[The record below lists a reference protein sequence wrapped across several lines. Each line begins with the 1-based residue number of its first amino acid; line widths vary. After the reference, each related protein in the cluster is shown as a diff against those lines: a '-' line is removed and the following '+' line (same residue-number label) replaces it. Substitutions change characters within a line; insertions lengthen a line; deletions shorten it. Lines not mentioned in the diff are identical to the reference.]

1 MTFGEVKDYE
11 GYEVQVKTFDDKRY
25 FGILNIVDENTISI
39 GNVLF
44 VSISDIKDIKILKS

>member
-39 GNVLF
+39 DNIFLITV
-44 VSISDIKDIKILKS
+44 SDIKEIRILKS

>member
-1 MTFGEVKDYE
+1 MSFEEVRNYV

-25 FGILNIVDENTISI
+25 FGNLDIVDENTISI

>member
-1 MTFGEVKDYE
+1 MSFGEVRNYV

-25 FGILNIVDENTISI
+25 FGVLDIVDENTISI

-44 VSISDIKDIKILKS
+44 VSLNDIKEIRILKS

>member
-1 MTFGEVKDYE
+1 MSFGEVRNYA

-25 FGILNIVDENTISI
+25 FGILDIVDENTISI

-44 VSISDIKDIKILKS
+44 VSITDIKDIKVLKS

>member
-1 MTFGEVKDYE
+1 MSFGEIRNYV

-25 FGILNIVDENTISI
+25 FGILDIVNENTISI

-44 VSISDIKDIKILKS
+44 ISITDIKDIKVLKS

>member
-1 MTFGEVKDYE
+1 MSFGEVRNYA

-25 FGILNIVDENTISI
+25 FGVLNIVDENTISI

-44 VSISDIKDIKILKS
+44 ISITDIKEIRILKS

>member
-11 GYEVQVKTFDDKRY
+11 GYEVQVKTFDDKSY

-39 GNVLF
+39 DNIFLIP
-44 VSISDIKDIKILKS
+44 ISDIKEIRILKS